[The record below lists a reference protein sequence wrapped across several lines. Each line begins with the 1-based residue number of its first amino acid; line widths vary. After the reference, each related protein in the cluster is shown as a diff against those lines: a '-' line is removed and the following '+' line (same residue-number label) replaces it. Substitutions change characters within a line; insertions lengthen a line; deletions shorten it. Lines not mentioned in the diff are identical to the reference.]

1 MKKITFYSQIP
12 QKATSL
18 KNMKLICIFFL
29 YIFPQPAGI
38 FYRLK
43 IEEKCF
49 PCAQKYLIT
58 PSVQT
63 RLLTTVAAEQTILS
77 LNPQAFF

>member
-43 IEEKCF
+43 IEKKMF
-49 PCAQKYLIT
+49 PMCTKIFDN
-58 PSVQT
+58 PSSPD
-63 RLLTTVAAEQTILS
+63 AAAHHGCSRADNT
-77 LNPQAFF
+77 